1 MKLLKKSKSV
11 NPKKTQQVHKARKDE
26 AEPNPFK
33 TGFVSGYLRIA
44 THHLRLRCASEAI
57 NRQFDE
63 IDSAMNALR
72 RCGVVTTELVD
83 RIAALGEAFSS
94 MLEKLNLLCMKQ
106 RKEAID
112 NFSLQNTLDVDKEQ
126 SNGN

>member
-1 MKLLKKSKSV
+1 MKTIKKSKV
-11 NPKKTQQVHKARKDE
+11 ATKPKKVEHVRKD
-26 AEPNPFK
+26 AAVDNPLRN
-33 TGFVSGYLRIA
+33 GFVSKYLRIA

-83 RIAALGEAFSS
+83 RLAGLGDAFSS
-94 MLEKLNLLCMKQ
+94 MLERLNMLCMKQ

-112 NFSLQNTLDVDKEQ
+112 SLSIQNTLDVQKDEE
-126 SNGN
+126 NGD